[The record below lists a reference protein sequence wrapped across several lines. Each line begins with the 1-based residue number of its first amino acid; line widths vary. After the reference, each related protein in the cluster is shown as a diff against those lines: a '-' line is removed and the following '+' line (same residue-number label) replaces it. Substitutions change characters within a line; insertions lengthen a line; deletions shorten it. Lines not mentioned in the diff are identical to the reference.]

1 MFGTSL
7 FTVCITSIKNLL
19 LALFRYLRMILC
31 TAFPKICGGIDIVL
45 GYLQQQKKL
54 TEKYKD
60 HLLTGN
66 YTGLRECHINLDWL
80 LIYKIDQEKL
90 ILALARTGS
99 HSELF

>member
-1 MFGTSL
+1 MLDIYYTSK
-7 FTVCITSIKNLL
+7 FKKDYKKIIKQGK
-19 LALFRYLRMILC
+19 
-31 TAFPKICGGIDIVL
+31 KISELEKVL

-54 TEKYKD
+54 PEKYKD

-66 YTGLRECHINLDWL
+66 YTGLRECHINPDWL

>member
-1 MFGTSL
+1 MLDIYYTSK
-7 FTVCITSIKNLL
+7 FKKDYKQIIKQGKKTSELEK
-19 LALFRYLRMILC
+19 
-31 TAFPKICGGIDIVL
+31 VL

-54 TEKYKD
+54 PEKYKD

-66 YTGLRECHINLDWL
+66 YTGLRECHINPDWL

>member
-1 MFGTSL
+1 MLDIYYTSK
-7 FTVCITSIKNLL
+7 FKKDYKKIIKQGKKVTELQE
-19 LALFRYLRMILC
+19 
-31 TAFPKICGGIDIVL
+31 VL
-45 GYLQQQKKL
+45 DYLQQQKKL
-54 TEKYKD
+54 PEKYKE

-66 YTGLRECHINLDWL
+66 YIGFRECHINPDWL